1 MRSPLCTEELTCF
14 ISIHIMYFKLHR
26 ELCLTCA
33 CTMECTVYHACFS
46 DAVIVRGWSLSAEK
60 GGVLGPLN
68 WRFVKSWR
76 RICMM
81 QLLIDTCLHV
91 ILPHH
96 GFNIF
101 LGISA
106 WSGSASASLLKETGE
121 VCNQGKSPQS
131 PSPGSLHSLW
141 CHYDNFF
148 KWSEIKAVF
157 WSEICCI
164 NLIELCNH
172 PLKRCRRWRSR
183 AWTSKK
189 LSRQIISSTLCDSCS
204 GGVVL
209 FCSKFQESKDRQMV
223 PFVESCWILF
233 WDAHKHFTCL

>member
-46 DAVIVRGWSLSAEK
+46 DAVILRGWSLSAEK

-81 QLLIDTCLHV
+81 QLLIDTWLHV

-121 VCNQGKSPQS
+121 VWNQGRVRRVLRPGLTFCMMPLRQLLYVIGDKS
-131 PSPGSLHSLW
+131 
-141 CHYDNFF
+141 
-148 KWSEIKAVF
+148 
-157 WSEICCI
+157 CI
-164 NLIELCNH
+164 LVRDL
-172 PLKRCRRWRSR
+172 LYKSY
-183 AWTSKK
+183 WT
-189 LSRQIISSTLCDSCS
+189 
-204 GGVVL
+204 V
-209 FCSKFQESKDRQMV
+209 
-223 PFVESCWILF
+223 
-233 WDAHKHFTCL
+233 